1 MDAAAIG
8 SSGAARRVG
17 PLAAALTIAIGLGG
31 CASTGGEQAAAPAG
45 ASAGAAAA
53 GAIAARPS
61 TIRRE
66 QLIGKWGVG
75 SYRQEK
81 DRARVTTI
89 ARGACRQ
96 PYEIT
101 AGPNDGVMMHAADDA
116 QLYELK
122 LKGGSD
128 GKTYLG
134 FEAPPGHLQDRVIVS
149 IGAREMV
156 LQFVDPDAANRYG
169 TMLYVRCA

>member
-1 MDAAAIG
+1 MSAFKCA
-8 SSGAARRVG
+8 SNSQRWR
-17 PLAAALTIAIGLGG
+17 LAAAATCLAGALAG
-31 CASTGGEQAAAPAG
+31 CQSTGGEQAAAPSG
-45 ASAGAAAA
+45 AAA

-61 TIRRE
+61 AIRRE
-66 QLIGKWGVG
+66 QLVGKWGVG
-75 SYRQEK
+75 SFRQEK
-81 DRARVTTI
+81 DRPRVTAI
-89 ARGACRQ
+89 ARGACKQ
-96 PYEIT
+96 PYVIA
-101 AGPNDGVMMHAADDA
+101 AGPNEGVMMHAADDA

-134 FEAPPGHLQDRVIVS
+134 FEAPPGHLQDRIVVS
-149 IGAREMV
+149 VTEREMV

>member
-1 MDAAAIG
+1 MSVFACASKQRG
-8 SSGAARRVG
+8 WR
-17 PLAAALTIAIGLGG
+17 LAAAATGLAGALAG
-31 CASTGGEQAAAPAG
+31 CQSTGGEQAANPAAAP
-45 ASAGAAAA
+45 AA

-75 SYRQEK
+75 SYRQDK
-81 DRARVTTI
+81 DRPRVTSI
-89 ARGACRQ
+89 ARGACKQ
-96 PYEIT
+96 PYVIA

-149 IGAREMV
+149 ISEREMV

>member
-1 MDAAAIG
+1 MRVFANASTPQRWRAAMAAAC
-8 SSGAARRVG
+8 
-17 PLAAALTIAIGLGG
+17 LASALAG
-31 CASTGGEQAAAPAG
+31 CQSTGGEEATAP
-45 ASAGAAAA
+45 AGAAAA
-53 GAIAARPS
+53 AIAARPS
-61 TIRRE
+61 AIRRE
-66 QLIGKWGVG
+66 QLVGKWGVG
-75 SYRQEK
+75 SYRQDK
-81 DRARVTTI
+81 DRPRVTSI
-89 ARGACRQ
+89 ARGACKQ
-96 PYEIT
+96 PYVIA

-149 IGAREMV
+149 ISEREMV